1 MSRRI
6 FVRRD
11 ISARACLQFKIM
23 HWHKILNKMLNEK
36 ANSEYPLKD
45 FFILAWAIFEKNE
58 NYVKYGFR
66 GIIYMDRTNMKG
78 PWK

>member
-1 MSRRI
+1 
-6 FVRRD
+6 
-11 ISARACLQFKIM
+11 
-23 HWHKILNKMLNEK
+23 MLNEK